1 MKSEFITIFFL
12 WPTLAN
18 LGDQYSKFDK
28 LLEIFYYEIK
38 SKSIL
43 GAGVDKEWHEDG
55 NFAESAVFTSHI
67 LVKMIL
73 SKEN

>member
-1 MKSEFITIFFL
+1 MK
-12 WPTLAN
+12 
-18 LGDQYSKFDK
+18 K
-28 LLEIFYYEIK
+28 K

-55 NFAESAVFTSHI
+55 NFAERAVFTSHI
-67 LVKMIL
+67 FVKMIL